1 MIKIKNISKSFSR
14 KKEILKDISL
24 NISKGDIVAI
34 IGQSGVGKS
43 VLLKHINGLLIPDK
57 GSVYIDDFCINTL
70 TFSELQKI
78 RKKISMVF
86 QFGALFDS
94 MNIYDNIK
102 IALDNATQLSSKDK
116 VKVIKESLS
125 AVGLPDIELM
135 YPSDISGGMKKRVGI
150 ARAISI
156 SPQYIL
162 YDEPTT
168 GLDPIN
174 TDKMISLM
182 KKIQEREKSTSVI
195 VTHEMRII
203 NELATKIIM
212 LKEGKI
218 IFDGTP
224 NELNSSSDKY
234 IKYFISGQNRL

>member
-1 MIKIKNISKSFSR
+1 MIKIKNISKSFSQ

-24 NISKGDIVAI
+24 NINKGDIVAI

-57 GSVYIDDFCINTL
+57 GSVYIDDFCINSL

>member
-1 MIKIKNISKSFSR
+1 MIKINNISKSFSPR
-14 KKEILKDISL
+14 KEILKDISL
-24 NISKGDIVAI
+24 NINKGDIVAI

-57 GSVYIDDFCINTL
+57 GSVYIDDFCVNTL

-102 IALDNATQLSSKDK
+102 IALDNATKLKNNDK
-116 VKVIKESLS
+116 AKVIKESLA
-125 AVGLPDIELM
+125 AVGLPDIESM

-174 TDKMISLM
+174 TDKMILLM
-182 KKIQEREKSTSVI
+182 KKIQEKEKSTSVI

-234 IKYFISGQNRL
+234 IKYFISGQK